1 MAQDNSLGPKY
12 RITIHD
18 IHTVDDEQS
27 DTTMSVFGRMVPKD
41 NVYTLTYLEQSGE
54 LEGYLT
60 VVDYT
65 EGGTVT
71 ISRHGPTVMEMTLEK
86 KKRHNCVYDLEEGRL
101 IMGVYTRAIE
111 SQMSRFGGTLE
122 LVYDIDFNA
131 DFVSENILQITVKE
145 IF

>member
-41 NVYTLTYLEQSGE
+41 NGYTLTYLEQSGE

-71 ISRHGPTVMEMTLEK
+71 ISRHGPS
-86 KKRHNCVYDLEEGRL
+86 L